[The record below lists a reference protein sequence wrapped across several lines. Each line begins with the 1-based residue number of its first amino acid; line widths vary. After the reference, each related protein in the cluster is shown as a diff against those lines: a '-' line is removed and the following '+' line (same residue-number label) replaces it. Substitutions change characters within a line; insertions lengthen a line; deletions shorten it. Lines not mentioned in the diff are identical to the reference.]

1 MKFWYIYTMEY
12 YSTIKENAIES
23 VLIRWM
29 KPEPK
34 RESPIEYINIY
45 IWNLERQ

>member
-1 MKFWYIYTMEY
+1 MEY

-29 KPEPK
+29 KPEPE

-45 IWNLERQ
+45 IRAMWKNHPPILII